1 MIVRTLAFIIVCH
14 IGFASVL
21 QVEIAPDTIFVGS
34 QAKIVVNVF
43 NHDTDETPI
52 FHDIEEQS
60 KSFHV
65 VNKILSKYSV
75 EYTLQ
80 LWKEGP
86 VIISP
91 IPVDIK
97 KKNQEIIRLFS
108 NEIHFDVITNI
119 SNSINELRIIK
130 PMEYIELTSTLK
142 NGLFF
147 IAFISGG
154 AIATYLWK
162 MRSGDLKTKY
172 SQGTYYKST
181 LQESIKQIHEL
192 PLPDKITT
200 KTTEEYYLALS
211 QICRLFIKKE
221 FYIKATEMTSG
232 ELSIHFKSLNFTSEV
247 VNSWTKV
254 CRIADMAKYAK
265 QIPNLD
271 QFNKDKTNYIDL
283 IKLFHKI
290 KKDFPNQSTLT

>member
-1 MIVRTLAFIIVCH
+1 MIIKIIPFIILFH
-14 IGFASVL
+14 IGFSSDL
-21 QVEIAPDTIFVGS
+21 LVEVKPDTIFVGS
-34 QAKIVVNVF
+34 LVKVLVNVF
-43 NHDTDETPI
+43 NNDTGETPI

-80 LWKEGP
+80 LWNEGP

-97 KKNQEIIRLFS
+97 KNNQEIIRLFT
-108 NEIHFDVITNI
+108 NEIHFDVITNM
-119 SNSINELRIIK
+119 SNLKNELRRIK
-130 PMEYIELTSTLK
+130 EMQHVELTSTLK
-142 NGLFF
+142 KGLFF
-147 IAFISGG
+147 IALIVGG
-154 AIATYLWK
+154 AIAAYLWK
-162 MRSGDLKTKY
+162 MRAGDLKTKY
-172 SQGTYYKST
+172 SQGTYNKST

-232 ELSIHFKSLNFTSEV
+232 ELAEHFKSHNFNSEV

-254 CRIADMAKYAK
+254 CSIADMAKYAK

-283 IKLFHKI
+283 IKSFHKI
-290 KKDFPNQSTLT
+290 KDFPNKSTLT

>member
-1 MIVRTLAFIIVCH
+1 MIIKIIPFIILFH
-14 IGFASVL
+14 IGFPSDL
-21 QVEIAPDTIFVGS
+21 QVEIKQDTIFVGS
-34 QAKIVVNVF
+34 LVKVLVNVF
-43 NHDTDETPI
+43 NNDTGETPI

-80 LWKEGP
+80 LWNEGP

-97 KKNQEIIRLFS
+97 KKNQEIIRLFT
-108 NEIHFDVITNI
+108 NEIHFDVITNM
-119 SNSINELRIIK
+119 SNSKNELRIIK
-130 PMEYIELTSTLK
+130 PMQHVELTSPLK
-142 NGLFF
+142 KGLYFMAL
-147 IAFISGG
+147 IGGGVIS
-154 AIATYLWK
+154 AYLWK
-162 MRSGDLKTKY
+162 IRSGDLITKY
-172 SQGTYYKST
+172 SQGTYNKST
-181 LQESIKQIHEL
+181 LQESIKQIQEL

-232 ELSIHFKSLNFTSEV
+232 ELAEHFKSLNFNSEL

-254 CRIADMAKYAK
+254 CSIADMAKYAK

-283 IKLFHKI
+283 IKSFRKI
-290 KKDFPNQSTLT
+290 KDFPNESTLT

>member
-1 MIVRTLAFIIVCH
+1 MIIKIIPFIILFH
-14 IGFASVL
+14 IGFPSDL
-21 QVEIAPDTIFVGS
+21 QVEIKPDTIFVGS
-34 QAKIVVNVF
+34 LVKVLVNVF
-43 NHDTDETPI
+43 NNDTGETPI

-80 LWKEGP
+80 LWNEGP
-86 VIISP
+86 VIIFP

-97 KKNQEIIRLFS
+97 KNNKEIFRLFT
-108 NEIHFDVITNI
+108 NEIHFDVITNM
-119 SNSINELRIIK
+119 SNSKNELRSIK
-130 PMEYIELTSTLK
+130 PMQNVELTSPLK
-142 NGLFF
+142 RGLLF
-147 IAFISGG
+147 IALIAGG
-154 AIATYLWK
+154 ATAVYLWK
-162 MRSGDLKTKY
+162 MKTGYLNLKFY
-172 SQGTYYKST
+172 HGTYNEST
-181 LQESIKQIHEL
+181 LQESIKQILKL

-221 FYIKATEMTSG
+221 FYIKATEMTSE
-232 ELSIHFKSLNFTSEV
+232 ELAEHFKSLNFNSEV
-247 VNSWTKV
+247 VNSWMKV
-254 CRIADMAKYAK
+254 CSIADMAKYAK

-283 IKLFHKI
+283 IKSFRKI
-290 KKDFPNQSTLT
+290 KDYHNQSALT

>member
-1 MIVRTLAFIIVCH
+1 MILKIIPFIILFH
-14 IGFASVL
+14 IGLPSDL
-21 QVEIAPDTIFVGS
+21 KVEINPDTIYVGS
-34 QAKIVVNVF
+34 LVKILVNVLNNDF
-43 NHDTDETPI
+43 SEVPI
-52 FHDIEEQS
+52 FNDMEEES
-60 KSFHV
+60 KSFNV
-65 VNKILSKYSV
+65 VNKILAKYSV

-80 LWKEGP
+80 LWKEGQ

-97 KKNQEIIRLFS
+97 KNNQDIIRLFTD
-108 NEIHFDVITNI
+108 EIQFDVITNI
-119 SNSINELRIIK
+119 LNSKNELRIIK
-130 PMEYIELTSTLK
+130 PMQNVELTSPIIK
-142 NGLFF
+142 GLFL
-147 IAFISGG
+147 IVLIVGG
-154 AIATYLWK
+154 AIAVYLLK
-162 MRSGDLKTKY
+162 MKTGYLNPKY
-172 SQGTYYKST
+172 SQGTYNKST
-181 LQESIKQIHEL
+181 LQESIKQIQEL

-232 ELSIHFKSLNFTSEV
+232 ELAEHFKSLNFNSEL

-254 CRIADMAKYAK
+254 CSIADMAKYAK

-283 IKLFHKI
+283 IKSFRKI
-290 KKDFPNQSTLT
+290 KDYHNQSALT

>member
-1 MIVRTLAFIIVCH
+1 MIIKIIPFIILFH
-14 IGFASVL
+14 IGFPSDL
-21 QVEIAPDTIFVGS
+21 QVEIKPDTIFVGS
-34 QAKIVVNVF
+34 LVKVLVNVF
-43 NHDTDETPI
+43 NNDIGETPI
-52 FHDIEEQS
+52 FHEIEEQS

-80 LWKEGP
+80 LWNEGP
-86 VIISP
+86 VIIFP

-97 KKNQEIIRLFS
+97 KNNQEIFRLFT
-108 NEIHFDVITNI
+108 NEIHFDVITNM
-119 SNSINELRIIK
+119 SNSKNELRSIK
-130 PMEYIELTSTLK
+130 AMQHVELTSTLK
-142 NGLFF
+142 KGLFF
-147 IAFISGG
+147 IAFIAGG
-154 AIATYLWK
+154 AIAAYLWK
-162 MRSGDLKTKY
+162 MRAGDLKIKY
-172 SQGTYYKST
+172 SQATYNKST
-181 LQESIKQIHEL
+181 LQESIKQIQEL

-232 ELSIHFKSLNFTSEV
+232 ELAEHFKSLNFNSEL

-254 CRIADMAKYAK
+254 CSIADMAKYAK

-283 IKLFHKI
+283 IKSFRKI
-290 KKDFPNQSTLT
+290 KDYPNQSALT

>member
-1 MIVRTLAFIIVCH
+1 MILKIIPFIILFH
-14 IGFASVL
+14 IGLASDL
-21 QVEIAPDTIFVGS
+21 KVEINPDTIYVGS
-34 QAKIVVNVF
+34 LVKILVNVL
-43 NHDTDETPI
+43 NNDSGEVPI
-52 FHDIEEQS
+52 FNDMEEES
-60 KSFHV
+60 KSFNV
-65 VNKILSKYSV
+65 VNKILAKYSV

-80 LWKEGP
+80 LWKEGQ

-97 KKNQEIIRLFS
+97 KNNQDIIRLFTD
-108 NEIHFDVITNI
+108 EIQFDVFTNI
-119 SNSINELRIIK
+119 LNSKNELRIIK
-130 PMEYIELTSTLK
+130 PMQNIELTSPIIK
-142 NGLFF
+142 GLFL
-147 IAFISGG
+147 IVLIVGG
-154 AIATYLWK
+154 AIAVYLLK
-162 MRSGDLKTKY
+162 MKTGYLNPKY
-172 SQGTYYKST
+172 YQGTYNKST
-181 LQESIKQIHEL
+181 LQESIKQIQEL

-232 ELSIHFKSLNFTSEV
+232 ELAEHFKSLNFNSEL

-254 CRIADMAKYAK
+254 CSIADMAKYAK

-283 IKLFHKI
+283 IKSFRKI
-290 KKDFPNQSTLT
+290 KDYPNQSALT

>member
-1 MIVRTLAFIIVCH
+1 MIIKIIPFIILFH
-14 IGFASVL
+14 IGSTSDL
-21 QVEIAPDTIFVGS
+21 QVEIKPDTIFVGS
-34 QAKIVVNVF
+34 LIKVLVNVLY
-43 NHDTDETPI
+43 NDIGETPI

-65 VNKILSKYSV
+65 VDKILSKYSA

-80 LWKEGP
+80 LWNVGP

-97 KKNQEIIRLFS
+97 KKNQEIIHLFT
-108 NEIHFDVITNI
+108 NEIHFDVITNM
-119 SNSINELRIIK
+119 SNSKNELRFIK
-130 PMEYIELTSTLK
+130 PMQNVELISPLK
-142 NGLFF
+142 KGLFF
-147 IAFISGG
+147 IALIAGG
-154 AIATYLWK
+154 TIAAYLWK
-162 MRSGDLKTKY
+162 MRVGDLKTKY
-172 SQGTYYKST
+172 SQGTYNLSN
-181 LQESIKQIHEL
+181 LQESIKQIQEL

-232 ELSIHFKSLNFTSEV
+232 ELAECFKSLKFSSEV

-254 CRIADMAKYAK
+254 CSIADMAKYAK

-283 IKLFHKI
+283 IKSFHKI
-290 KKDFPNQSTLT
+290 KGFPNKSTLT

>member
-1 MIVRTLAFIIVCH
+1 MIKIIIPSIILFH
-14 IGFASVL
+14 IGFSSDL
-21 QVEIAPDTIFVGS
+21 LVEVKPDTIFVGS
-34 QAKIVVNVF
+34 LVKVLVNVF
-43 NHDTDETPI
+43 NNDTGETPI

-80 LWKEGP
+80 LWNEGP

-97 KKNQEIIRLFS
+97 KKNQEIIRLFT
-108 NEIHFDVITNI
+108 NEIHFDVITNM
-119 SNSINELRIIK
+119 SNSKNELRTIK
-130 PMEYIELTSTLK
+130 PMQNIELTSPLK
-142 NGLFF
+142 KGLFF
-147 IAFISGG
+147 IALIAGG
-154 AIATYLWK
+154 GIAAYLLK
-162 MRSGDLKTKY
+162 MRAGDLKTKY
-172 SQGTYYKST
+172 YQGTYNIST

-232 ELSIHFKSLNFTSEV
+232 ELAEHFKSLNFNSEL

-254 CRIADMAKYAK
+254 CSIADMAKYAK

-283 IKLFHKI
+283 IKSFRKI
-290 KKDFPNQSTLT
+290 KDYSNQSALT

>member
-1 MIVRTLAFIIVCH
+1 MILKIIQFIILFH
-14 IGFASVL
+14 IGLPSDL
-21 QVEIAPDTIFVGS
+21 KVEINPDTIYVGS
-34 QAKIVVNVF
+34 LVKILVNVL
-43 NHDTDETPI
+43 NNDAGEVPI
-52 FHDIEEQS
+52 FNDMEEES
-60 KSFHV
+60 KSFNV

-80 LWKEGP
+80 LWNEGQ

-97 KKNQEIIRLFS
+97 KNNQDIIRLFTD
-108 NEIHFDVITNI
+108 EIQFDVITNI
-119 SNSINELRIIK
+119 LNSKNELRIIK
-130 PMEYIELTSTLK
+130 PMQNVELTSPIIK
-142 NGLFF
+142 GLFL
-147 IAFISGG
+147 IVLIVGG
-154 AIATYLWK
+154 AIAVYLLK
-162 MRSGDLKTKY
+162 MKTGYLNPKY
-172 SQGTYYKST
+172 SQGTYNKST
-181 LQESIKQIHEL
+181 LQESIKQIQEL

-232 ELSIHFKSLNFTSEV
+232 ELAEHFKSLNFNSEL

-254 CRIADMAKYAK
+254 CSIADMAKYAK

-283 IKLFHKI
+283 IKSFRKI
-290 KKDFPNQSTLT
+290 KDYPNQSALT